1 MNGDALRSS
10 LKYVYYLM
18 LINAPKI
25 SGDVILGNKGRYG
38 SVVTEAGTALSISYK
53 TKQNRIDKNYSDF

>member
-1 MNGDALRSS
+1 
-10 LKYVYYLM
+10 M